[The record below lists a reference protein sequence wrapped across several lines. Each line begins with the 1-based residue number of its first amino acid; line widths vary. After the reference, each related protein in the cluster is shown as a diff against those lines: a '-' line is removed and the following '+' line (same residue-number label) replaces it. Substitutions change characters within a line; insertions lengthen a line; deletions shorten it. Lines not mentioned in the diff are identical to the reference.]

1 MLKCTTFPDMI
12 DTFLKDPKFL
22 LDVFETMRD
31 GLMVVDT
38 EGTILLFNSA
48 AERITGYRK
57 EDVIGKEC
65 SILDSDTCVV
75 LTESGRQR
83 DCQLLKLG
91 AIHNKKCRIRAGD
104 GRSVYLLKNAVVL
117 KDEDGQIIGAVES
130 MTDITSLYM
139 KEMEL
144 EDLKQELRQEYWFMG
159 LLGKSLPMQKLYE
172 QIRNAA
178 TSEAPVLISGE
189 SGVGKNL
196 VANAIHKMSR
206 RKEGPFIKM
215 NCGSLNDYLLES
227 ELFGHKKGSFTGA
240 INDRMG
246 RFEAADGGSIFLDE
260 IGDMPAIMQIKLLRV
275 IEEKVVERVGDHK
288 PISVDIRLISATNKD
303 LLALV
308 AEDKFREDL
317 LYRVNSIFIKVP
329 PLRER
334 AEDIPII
341 AFHYL
346 KKISIVNNKKIT
358 SISPKAIEII
368 RNYRWPG
375 NVRQLINALEHCA
388 VTCKGN
394 TIEASDLPD
403 YMFDEKKVETP
414 ETYTER
420 ERLLS
425 ALSQYK
431 GNKTLTAKHLGIS
444 RVTLWKRLKEL
455 GID

>member
-1 MLKCTTFPDMI
+1 ML
-12 DTFLKDPKFL
+12 DTFIKDPKFL

-38 EGTILLFNSA
+38 EGTILLFNRA
-48 AERITGYRK
+48 AEQITGYRK

-65 SILDSDTCVV
+65 SILDSDTCVA

-83 DCQLLKLG
+83 DCQLLKTG
-91 AIHNKKCRIRAGD
+91 AIHNKKCRIRAGN

-117 KDEDGQIIGAVES
+117 KDDDGQIIGAVES

-144 EDLKQELRQEYWFMG
+144 EELKQELRQEYWFMG
-159 LLGKSLPMQKLYE
+159 LLGKSLPMQRLYE

-196 VANAIHKMSR
+196 VANAIHKLSR

-260 IGDMPAIMQIKLLRV
+260 IGDMPAIMQVKLLRA

-303 LLALV
+303 LSGLV

-346 KKISIVNNKKIT
+346 KKISIVNNKDIT
-358 SISPKAIEII
+358 SISPQAIEII
-368 RNYRWPG
+368 KNYRWPG

-388 VTCKGN
+388 VTCRGK

-403 YMFDEKKVETP
+403 YVFSEKRAEESETH
-414 ETYTER
+414 TDR
-420 ERLLS
+420 EKLLS
-425 ALSQYK
+425 ALAQHK

-444 RVTLWKRLKEL
+444 RVTLWKRLKEF
-455 GID
+455 GIA

>member
-1 MLKCTTFPDMI
+1 
-12 DTFLKDPKFL
+12 
-22 LDVFETMRD
+22 
-31 GLMVVDT
+31 
-38 EGTILLFNSA
+38 
-48 AERITGYRK
+48 
-57 EDVIGKEC
+57 
-65 SILDSDTCVV
+65 
-75 LTESGRQR
+75 
-83 DCQLLKLG
+83 
-91 AIHNKKCRIRAGD
+91 
-104 GRSVYLLKNAVVL
+104 
-117 KDEDGQIIGAVES
+117 
-130 MTDITSLYM
+130 
-139 KEMEL
+139 
-144 EDLKQELRQEYWFMG
+144 
-159 LLGKSLPMQKLYE
+159 
-172 QIRNAA
+172 
-178 TSEAPVLISGE
+178 
-189 SGVGKNL
+189 
-196 VANAIHKMSR
+196 MSR

-288 PISVDIRLISATNKD
+288 PIPVDIRLISATNKD
-303 LLALV
+303 LYALV

-346 KKISIVNNKKIT
+346 KKISIVNNKDIT
-358 SISPKAIEII
+358 SISPQAIEII
-368 RNYRWPG
+368 KSFAWPG

-388 VTCKGN
+388 VTCRGN

-403 YMFDEKKVETP
+403 YVFSEKKVETSENP
-414 ETYTER
+414 TDR
-420 ERLLS
+420 ERLLA
-425 ALSQYK
+425 ALSQCK
-431 GNKTLTAKHLGIS
+431 GNKTLTSKHLGIS